1 MSQEPSELT
10 QLDAPIKFQAFP
22 DDSENSYFIDGKW
35 ITLSAGQ
42 IEAVEAI
49 EQGHNVF
56 LTGEPG
62 TGKSV
67 VTKVLRKL
75 AKKWDKSV
83 AFLAPTGI
91 AALQIGGS
99 TIHRFFKFP
108 TKPLAPDF
116 GDAFGKSYRMRD
128 LMAATDIIVLDEG
141 SMIRSDMFTAIYR
154 TCQAAAGNLKPF
166 GGKQVIVVAD
176 FFQLPAVVED
186 PNLYPWL
193 NMLFGGVMCCH
204 TQAWNA
210 ANFKMIGLTQNQR
223 QKGDTAFAEALQLVR
238 MSDPLGLT
246 KINQMVE
253 ISNELKGTVITFTN
267 DTARYIND
275 KRLREIDRPAFT
287 YTAEKSKYAVAP
299 VDAEIQLKVGARVM
313 LMVNAE
319 GYVNGDLGEVKGLYR
334 DSVEVQLDRGPLVK
348 VEPYTWEQKE
358 YQVNGKELMEVAT
371 GGFTQIPVKLGWAI
385 TAHKSQGQTLDHV
398 TLPMDTRP
406 FERGQLYVALS
417 RVRSAASLT
426 LGRPLDPLDIGVSV

>member
-10 QLDAPIKFQAFP
+10 QLDAPIKFEAFP
-22 DDSENSYFIDGKW
+22 HDPEHRYFIDGKW
-35 ITLSAGQ
+35 IILSAGQ

-176 FFQLPAVVED
+176 FFQLPAVVEFVV
-186 PNLYPWL
+186 NL
-193 NMLFGGVMCCH
+193 
-204 TQAWNA
+204 
-210 ANFKMIGLTQNQR
+210 R
-223 QKGDTAFAEALQLVR
+223 
-238 MSDPLGLT
+238 
-246 KINQMVE
+246 
-253 ISNELKGTVITFTN
+253 
-267 DTARYIND
+267 TARQLGATVPQALLDQLKIGG
-275 KRLREIDRPAFT
+275 RLAAIVGDEPVMRASVYTRTGEREFGHVEVFDT
-287 YTAEKSKYAVAP
+287 VAP
-299 VDAEIQLKVGARVM
+299 RL
-313 LMVNAE
+313 
-319 GYVNGDLGEVKGLYR
+319 LGF
-334 DSVEVQLDRGPLVK
+334 D
-348 VEPYTWEQKE
+348 EPPR
-358 YQVNGKELMEVAT
+358 
-371 GGFTQIPVKLGWAI
+371 F
-385 TAHKSQGQTLDHV
+385 
-398 TLPMDTRP
+398 R
-406 FERGQLYVALS
+406 F
-417 RVRSAASLT
+417 
-426 LGRPLDPLDIGVSV
+426 